1 MMMCCA
7 VATVVFA
14 EGLGRVSPSLD
25 PHPIREGVSLSL
37 DPHPIREGVS
47 LSQIRSSG
55 ACGAFS
61 KNYVSLHGI
70 INNLRMADM
79 SKSYWI
85 Q

>member
-1 MMMCCA
+1 M
-7 VATVVFA
+7 F
-14 EGLGRVSPSLD
+14 PSLD
-25 PHPIREGVSLSL
+25 PHPIREGVSPSL

-79 SKSYWI
+79 SKSYLI